1 MTQNKNPFIVYS
13 LIVSFILICP
23 GGCGRK
29 DKQVKHVILI
39 SIDTCRADY
48 LSCYGFNKKT
58 TPNIDAF
65 AKEGVLFER
74 CISPVPL
81 TLPAH
86 SSMLTGTNPVHHGIH
101 DNFDYTLAP
110 ENMTLA
116 ERFKE
121 HGFTTGAIV
130 STFVLNRKF
139 EMNQGFDTYDDTF
152 RNPIESLKE
161 TERRGDEASRVACEW
176 IKTHKDENFF
186 LFLHYYDPH
195 DAYCPPEPF
204 LSRYRDDLYAG
215 EIAYTDHC
223 IKQVLD
229 KLKAYHLYEDALIII
244 TGDHGEGLNDH
255 GERRH
260 GYLIYQESI
269 HVPLIVRFP
278 KGQFGHQSI
287 DGTAG
292 LIDLVPTI
300 CRWTGIEPPP
310 EAAGQDL
317 TALLENPPVEER
329 FLYSES
335 LIPTKYGCS
344 SLLALVSARWK
355 YIQSAAPELYDLQ
368 KDPTE
373 QNNLIEQEDKRAQ
386 LYQDKLKLLLTQQ
399 VRTTAGHSEGLLDE
413 QGRKKM
419 ESLGYVSGGNI
430 DEDFQFDTDKEAPR
444 DWLKIHEIQ
453 SRIFRLSKAESYQEM
468 ETLCLEILDQ
478 KPFYVMNY
486 YFLAHAQYYL
496 GKYQQAT
503 GTAETFIT
511 KTKEK
516 LEGRSEDKTLLKVEE
531 LLANAYNFI
540 GLSYQALKQDAKAI
554 ESFQAGLDIHTGEHR
569 SKILNNLGNLYLI
582 QQNYDL
588 ALEYFKQ
595 ALENNPDMPE
605 VYFNLGLVYTNKG
618 LFDKALES
626 YAKVLEQDPDF
637 PRAKQYYEQTKQIIA
652 DTPQ

>member
-13 LIVSFILICP
+13 LIVSFILVFP
-23 GGCGRK
+23 GGCDTKEKSVR
-29 DKQVKHVILI
+29 HIILI

-86 SSMLTGTNPVHHGIH
+86 SSILTGTNPVNHGVH
-101 DNFDYTLAP
+101 DNLDYTLAP
-110 ENMTLA
+110 ENITLA

-152 RNPIESLKE
+152 RNPIESFIE
-161 TERRGDEASRVACEW
+161 TERRGDEASQIACEW
-176 IKTHKDENFF
+176 IEEHKSENFF

-195 DAYCPPEPF
+195 DAYWPPEPF

-215 EIAYTDHC
+215 EIAFTDHC
-223 IKQVLD
+223 IKRVLD
-229 KLKAYHLYEDALIII
+229 KLKASHIYEDALIII

-269 HVPLIVRFP
+269 HVPLIIRFP
-278 KGQFGHQSI
+278 KGQFGHEHISE
-287 DGTAG
+287 TVG

-310 EAAGQDL
+310 DAAGLDL
-317 TALLENPPVEER
+317 IAFLENPPAEDR

-335 LIPTKYGCS
+335 FTPTKYGCS
-344 SLLALVSARWK
+344 SLLALTSGQWK
-355 YIQSAAPELYDLQ
+355 YIQSTTPELYDLQ
-368 KDPTE
+368 KDPGE
-373 QNNLIEQEDKRAQ
+373 QNNLIEQEAKRAR
-386 LYQDKLKLLLTQQ
+386 LYQDELKRLLTQQ
-399 VRTTAGHSEGLLDE
+399 VRTTAGRSEGLLDE
-413 QGRKKM
+413 NSRKKM
-419 ESLGYVSGGNI
+419 ESLGYVSRGHI
-430 DEDFQFDTDKEAPR
+430 DEDFQFDMDKDAPR
-444 DWLKIHEIQ
+444 DWLKIHDTQ

-468 ETLCLEILDQ
+468 EKLCLEILDQ
-478 KPFYVMNY
+478 KPSYVMNY
-486 YFLAHAQYYL
+486 YFLAHAQYQL
-496 GKYQQAT
+496 SKYQKAIC
-503 GTAETFIT
+503 TAETFIA

-516 LEGRSEDKTLLKVEE
+516 LEGHSEDKTLLKVEE
-531 LLANAYNFI
+531 SLGDAYNFI

-554 ESFQAGLDIHTGEHR
+554 ESFKAGLDIHTDEHR

-582 QQNYDL
+582 QKNYDR
-588 ALEYFKQ
+588 ALEYFNQ
-595 ALENNPDMPE
+595 ALENNPNMTE
-605 VYFNLGLVYTNKG
+605 VHFNLGIVYTNKG
-618 LFDKALES
+618 LFDKALKS
-626 YAKVLEQDPDF
+626 YAKVIEQNPDF
-637 PRAKQYYEQTKQIIA
+637 PKAKQYYEQTKQIIA
-652 DTPQ
+652 DMKQ